1 MKIRTLVLSMSLV
14 FSFQAVAADLIGHT
28 TTESSSDPNYS
39 TAYGYNAKT
48 EGENATA
55 IGAETHAKGK
65 RTTVVGNTS
74 WATSED
80 SVAIGSYVNSA
91 SNGIVGVQNGERSV
105 SIGNRVQ
112 ATGNQA
118 IAQGSSVQATG
129 NMAIAQG
136 SSVQAT
142 GNMAIAQGSFA
153 QATGDRA
160 IAQGSVAQAT
170 GDRAI
175 AQGSFAQATGDY
187 STAMGAYTAARASF
201 GVALGTNSE
210 STRESGKR
218 TGVSGYVPEGTTISD
233 EEKSSATWTSTMGE
247 ASVGYTKDDNTEET
261 RQVTHVAAGS
271 QDTDAVNVAQLKAVN
286 ANVSADMQQLDQRF
300 ENRFNEQAHQFN
312 NRIDN
317 VEKDAQAGIA
327 MAIATAGL
335 PQAYLPGKSMF
346 AVGAGTYRGEQGY
359 AMGVSHITDDGHWV
373 LKATGSGNSQGH
385 FGGSVGVGYQW

>member
-1 MKIRTLVLSMSLV
+1 MKIRTLILSMSLV
-14 FSFQAVAADLIGHT
+14 FSFQAVAAELIGHT
-28 TTESSSDPNYS
+28 DQGSGSGSDPAYS

-48 EGENATA
+48 GGQQATA
-55 IGAETHAKGK
+55 IGNDTHAEGI
-65 RTTVVGNTS
+65 RTTAVGNTS
-74 WATSED
+74 WATSDD
-80 SVAIGSYVNSA
+80 SVAIGSYVNSDE
-91 SNGIVGVQNGERSV
+91 NGMAGVPNGQYSV
-105 SIGNRVQ
+105 SIGHRVQ
-112 ATGNQA
+112 ATGNSA
-118 IAQGSSVQATG
+118 IAQGWNAKATG
-129 NMAIAQG
+129 N
-136 SSVQAT
+136 
-142 GNMAIAQGSFA
+142 F
-153 QATGDRA
+153 
-160 IAQGSVAQAT
+160 
-170 GDRAI
+170 
-175 AQGSFAQATGDY
+175 
-187 STAMGAYTAARASF
+187 STAMGAHTVASASF

-233 EEKSSATWTSTMGE
+233 EEKRSATWTSTMGE
-247 ASVGYTKDDNTEET
+247 ASVGYKNGQEEHT

-271 QDTDAVNVAQLKAVN
+271 QDTDAVNVAQLRAVN
-286 ANVSADMQQLDQRF
+286 ANVNADMQQLNQKF

-359 AMGVSHITDDGHWV
+359 AMGVSHITDGGHWM

>member
-1 MKIRTLVLSMSLV
+1 MKIRTLILSMSLV

-28 TTESSSDPNYS
+28 TIDSSSDPNYS

-55 IGAETHAKGK
+55 IGAETHAEGK

-80 SVAIGSYVNSA
+80 SVAIGSYVNSDT
-91 SNGIVGVQNGERSV
+91 NGINGVQNGQQSV

-112 ATGNQA
+112 ATGN
-118 IAQGSSVQATG
+118 
-129 NMAIAQG
+129 MAIAQG
-136 SSVQAT
+136 SV
-142 GNMAIAQGSFA
+142 
-153 QATGDRA
+153 
-160 IAQGSVAQAT
+160 
-170 GDRAI
+170 
-175 AQGSFAQATGDY
+175 AQATGDY
-187 STAMGAYTAARASF
+187 STAMGAYTVASASF

-210 STRESGKR
+210 STRESGER

-233 EEKSSATWTSTMGE
+233 AEKSSATWTSTMGE
-247 ASVGYTKDDNTEET
+247 ASVGYTKDDGTEAT

-286 ANVSADMQQLDQRF
+286 ANVSADMQQLDQKF

>member
-1 MKIRTLVLSMSLV
+1 M
-14 FSFQAVAADLIGHT
+14 
-28 TTESSSDPNYS
+28 
-39 TAYGYNAKT
+39 
-48 EGENATA
+48 
-55 IGAETHAKGK
+55 
-65 RTTVVGNTS
+65 
-74 WATSED
+74 
-80 SVAIGSYVNSA
+80 
-91 SNGIVGVQNGERSV
+91 
-105 SIGNRVQ
+105 
-112 ATGNQA
+112 A
-118 IAQGSSVQATG
+118 IAQGSNAQATG

-136 SSVQAT
+136 SV
-142 GNMAIAQGSFA
+142 
-153 QATGDRA
+153 
-160 IAQGSVAQAT
+160 
-170 GDRAI
+170 
-175 AQGSFAQATGDY
+175 AQATGDY
-187 STAMGAYTAARASF
+187 STAMGAYTVASASF

-210 STRESGKR
+210 STRESGER

-233 EEKSSATWTSTMGE
+233 AEKSSATWTSTMGE
-247 ASVGYTKDDNTEET
+247 ASVGYTKNDGTKAT

-312 NRIDN
+312 NRIDK

>member
-1 MKIRTLVLSMSLV
+1 MKIRTLILSMSLV

-28 TTESSSDPNYS
+28 TIDSSSDPNYS

-55 IGAETHAKGK
+55 IGAETHAEGK

-80 SVAIGSYVNSA
+80 SVAIGSYVNSDT
-91 SNGIVGVQNGERSV
+91 NGINGVQNGQQSV

-112 ATGNQA
+112 ATGN
-118 IAQGSSVQATG
+118 
-129 NMAIAQG
+129 MAIAQG
-136 SSVQAT
+136 SV
-142 GNMAIAQGSFA
+142 
-153 QATGDRA
+153 
-160 IAQGSVAQAT
+160 
-170 GDRAI
+170 
-175 AQGSFAQATGDY
+175 AQATGDY
-187 STAMGAYTAARASF
+187 STAMGAYTVASASF

-210 STRESGKR
+210 STRESGER

-233 EEKSSATWTSTMGE
+233 AEKSSATWTSTMGE
-247 ASVGYTKDDNTEET
+247 ASVGYTKDDGTEAT

-286 ANVSADMQQLDQRF
+286 ANVSADMQQLDQKF
-300 ENRFNEQAHQFN
+300 ENRFNEQTHQFN

>member
-28 TTESSSDPNYS
+28 AQVSGPDPHYS

-48 EGENATA
+48 EGQFATA
-55 IGAETHAKGK
+55 IGAETYAEGQG
-65 RTTVVGNTS
+65 TTVVGNTS
-74 WATSED
+74 WATSAD
-80 SVAIGSYVNSA
+80 SVAIGSYVNSNNSGTA
-91 SNGIVGVQNGERSV
+91 GVSNGEKSV
-105 SIGNRVQ
+105 SIGHR
-112 ATGNQA
+112 
-118 IAQGSSVQATG
+118 VQATG

-136 SSVQAT
+136 SYAKAT
-142 GNMAIAQGSFA
+142 GN
-153 QATGDRA
+153 
-160 IAQGSVAQAT
+160 
-170 GDRAI
+170 
-175 AQGSFAQATGDY
+175 Y
-187 STAMGAYTAARASF
+187 STAMGAYTDARASF

-312 NRIDN
+312 NRIDK

>member
-1 MKIRTLVLSMSLV
+1 MKIRTLILSMSLV

-28 TTESSSDPNYS
+28 DPSSDPIYS

-48 EGENATA
+48 GGQFATA
-55 IGAETHAKGK
+55 IGAETYAEGN

-80 SVAIGSYVNSA
+80 SVAIGSYVNS
-91 SNGIVGVQNGERSV
+91 NGSGTGGVENGQQSV
-105 SIGNRVQ
+105 SIGFRVQ
-112 ATGNQA
+112 ATGNNA
-118 IAQGSSVQATG
+118 IAQGSDAQAAG
-129 NMAIAQG
+129 NSAIAQG
-136 SSVQAT
+136 SNV
-142 GNMAIAQGSFA
+142 
-153 QATGDRA
+153 R
-160 IAQGSVAQAT
+160 
-170 GDRAI
+170 
-175 AQGSFAQATGDY
+175 ATGDY
-187 STAMGAYTAARASF
+187 STAMGAYTRASASF
-201 GVALGTNSE
+201 GVALGANSE
-210 STRESGKR
+210 STRESGKS

-233 EEKSSATWTSTMGE
+233 EDKSSATWTSTMGE
-247 ASVGYTKDDNTEET
+247 ASVGYTKSNGEKET

-271 QDTDAVNVAQLKAVN
+271 QDTDAVNVAQLRAVN
-286 ANVSADMQQLDQRF
+286 ANVNADMQKLDQKF

-359 AMGVSHITDDGHWV
+359 AMGVSHITDGGHWM

>member
-28 TTESSSDPNYS
+28 DQGSGPDPLYS

-48 EGENATA
+48 KGQFATA
-55 IGAETHAKGK
+55 IGAETYAKGQ

-74 WATSED
+74 WATSAD
-80 SVAIGSYVNSA
+80 SVAIGSYVNSNNSGTA
-91 SNGIVGVQNGERSV
+91 GVSNGEKSV
-105 SIGNRVQ
+105 SIGHR
-112 ATGNQA
+112 
-118 IAQGSSVQATG
+118 VQATG

-136 SSVQAT
+136 SYAKAT
-142 GNMAIAQGSFA
+142 GN
-153 QATGDRA
+153 
-160 IAQGSVAQAT
+160 
-170 GDRAI
+170 
-175 AQGSFAQATGDY
+175 Y
-187 STAMGAYTAARASF
+187 STAMGAYTDARASF

-247 ASVGYTKDDNTEET
+247 ASVGYTKGDNTEET

-312 NRIDN
+312 NRIDK

>member
-1 MKIRTLVLSMSLV
+1 MKIRTLILSMSLV

-28 TTESSSDPNYS
+28 DPVSSSYPHYS
-39 TAYGYNAKT
+39 TAYGYNATT
-48 EGENATA
+48 EGEFATA
-55 IGAETHAKGK
+55 IGAETYAEGI
-65 RTTVVGNTS
+65 RTTVVGNQS
-74 WATSED
+74 WATSDD
-80 SVAIGSYVNSA
+80 SVAIGSYANSNNSGTA
-91 SNGIVGVQNGERSV
+91 RVLNGKESV
-105 SIGNRVQ
+105 SIGHKVQ
-112 ATGNQA
+112 ATGNGA
-118 IAQGSSVQATG
+118 IAQGSHAQATG
-129 NMAIAQG
+129 N
-136 SSVQAT
+136 
-142 GNMAIAQGSFA
+142 
-153 QATGDRA
+153 
-160 IAQGSVAQAT
+160 
-170 GDRAI
+170 
-175 AQGSFAQATGDY
+175 Y
-187 STAMGAYTAARASF
+187 STAMGAYTVASASL
-201 GVALGTNSE
+201 GVALGTNSR
-210 STRESGKR
+210 STRESGR
-218 TGVSGYVPEGTTISD
+218 STGVSGYVPEGTTISD

-247 ASVGYTKDDNTEET
+247 ASVGYTIDGTEAT

-286 ANVSADMQQLDQRF
+286 ANVSADMQQLDQKF

-312 NRIDN
+312 NRIYN

>member
-1 MKIRTLVLSMSLV
+1 MKIRTLILSMSLV

-28 TTESSSDPNYS
+28 APVSSSYPHYS
-39 TAYGYNAKT
+39 TAYGYNANT
-48 EGENATA
+48 EGQFATA
-55 IGAETHAKGK
+55 IGAETYAEGHG
-65 RTTVVGNTS
+65 TTVVGNTS
-74 WATSED
+74 WATSDE
-80 SVAIGSYVNSA
+80 SVAIGSYVNSNA
-91 SNGIVGVQNGERSV
+91 SGTAGVSNGLQSV
-105 SIGNRVQ
+105 SIGHR
-112 ATGNQA
+112 
-118 IAQGSSVQATG
+118 VQATG

-136 SSVQAT
+136 SYAKAT
-142 GNMAIAQGSFA
+142 GN
-153 QATGDRA
+153 
-160 IAQGSVAQAT
+160 
-170 GDRAI
+170 
-175 AQGSFAQATGDY
+175 Y
-187 STAMGAYTAARASF
+187 STAMGAYTDARASF

-286 ANVSADMQQLDQRF
+286 AKVSADMQQLDQRF

>member
-1 MKIRTLVLSMSLV
+1 MKIRTLILSMSLV

-28 TTESSSDPNYS
+28 DPVSSSYPHYS
-39 TAYGYNAKT
+39 TAYGYNATT
-48 EGENATA
+48 EGEFATA
-55 IGAETHAKGK
+55 IGAETYAEGI
-65 RTTVVGNTS
+65 RTTVVGNQS
-74 WATSED
+74 WATSDD
-80 SVAIGSYVNSA
+80 SVAIGSYVNSNNSGTA
-91 SNGIVGVQNGERSV
+91 RVLNGKESV
-105 SIGNRVQ
+105 SIGHKVQ
-112 ATGNQA
+112 ATGNGA
-118 IAQGSSVQATG
+118 IAQGSHAQATG
-129 NMAIAQG
+129 N
-136 SSVQAT
+136 
-142 GNMAIAQGSFA
+142 
-153 QATGDRA
+153 
-160 IAQGSVAQAT
+160 
-170 GDRAI
+170 
-175 AQGSFAQATGDY
+175 Y
-187 STAMGAYTAARASF
+187 STAMGAYTVASASL
-201 GVALGTNSE
+201 GVALGTNSR
-210 STRESGKR
+210 STRESGR
-218 TGVSGYVPEGTTISD
+218 STGVSGYVPEGTTISD
-233 EEKSSATWTSTMGE
+233 EEKSSATWTTTMGE
-247 ASVGYTKDDNTEET
+247 ASVGYTIDGTEAT

-286 ANVSADMQQLDQRF
+286 ANVSADMQQLDQKF

>member
-28 TTESSSDPNYS
+28 DQGSGPDPLYS

-48 EGENATA
+48 KGQFATA
-55 IGAETHAKGK
+55 IGAETYAKGQ

-74 WATSED
+74 WATSAD
-80 SVAIGSYVNSA
+80 SVAIGSYVNSDNSGTA
-91 SNGIVGVQNGERSV
+91 GVSNGEKSV
-105 SIGNRVQ
+105 SIGHR
-112 ATGNQA
+112 
-118 IAQGSSVQATG
+118 VQATG

-136 SSVQAT
+136 SYAKAT
-142 GNMAIAQGSFA
+142 GN
-153 QATGDRA
+153 
-160 IAQGSVAQAT
+160 
-170 GDRAI
+170 
-175 AQGSFAQATGDY
+175 Y
-187 STAMGAYTAARASF
+187 STAMGAYTDARASF

-247 ASVGYTKDDNTEET
+247 ASVGYTKGDNTEET

-312 NRIDN
+312 NRIDK

-373 LKATGSGNSQGH
+373 LKATGSGNYQGH

>member
-1 MKIRTLVLSMSLV
+1 MKIRTLILSMSLV

-28 TTESSSDPNYS
+28 AQVSGPGPLYS

-48 EGENATA
+48 EGELATA
-55 IGAETHAKGK
+55 IGAETHAEGN

-80 SVAIGSYVNSA
+80 SVAIGSYVNSKP
-91 SNGIVGVQNGERSV
+91 NGIEGVENGQQSV
-105 SIGNRVQ
+105 SIGYRVQ
-112 ATGNQA
+112 ATGN
-118 IAQGSSVQATG
+118 
-129 NMAIAQG
+129 M
-136 SSVQAT
+136 
-142 GNMAIAQGSFA
+142 
-153 QATGDRA
+153 
-160 IAQGSVAQAT
+160 
-170 GDRAI
+170 AI

-210 STRESGKR
+210 STRESGKS

-286 ANVSADMQQLDQRF
+286 ANVSADMQQLDQKF

>member
-28 TTESSSDPNYS
+28 DQGSGPDPLYS

-48 EGENATA
+48 KGQFATA
-55 IGAETHAKGK
+55 IGAETYAKGQ

-74 WATSED
+74 WDTSAD
-80 SVAIGSYVNSA
+80 SVAIGSYVNSDNSGTA
-91 SNGIVGVQNGERSV
+91 GVSNGEKSV
-105 SIGNRVQ
+105 SIGHR
-112 ATGNQA
+112 
-118 IAQGSSVQATG
+118 VQATG

-136 SSVQAT
+136 SYAKAT
-142 GNMAIAQGSFA
+142 GN
-153 QATGDRA
+153 
-160 IAQGSVAQAT
+160 
-170 GDRAI
+170 
-175 AQGSFAQATGDY
+175 Y
-187 STAMGAYTAARASF
+187 STAMGAYTDARASF

-247 ASVGYTKDDNTEET
+247 ASVGYTKGDNTEET

-312 NRIDN
+312 NRIDK

>member
-1 MKIRTLVLSMSLV
+1 MKIRTLILSMSLV

-28 TTESSSDPNYS
+28 DPVSSSYPHYS
-39 TAYGYNAKT
+39 TAYGYNATT
-48 EGENATA
+48 EGEYATA
-55 IGAETHAKGK
+55 IGAETYAKGI

-74 WATSED
+74 WATSDD
-80 SVAIGSYVNSA
+80 SVAIGSYVNSDR
-91 SNGIVGVQNGERSV
+91 NGIEGVENGQQSV
-105 SIGNRVQ
+105 SIGHR
-112 ATGNQA
+112 
-118 IAQGSSVQATG
+118 
-129 NMAIAQG
+129 
-136 SSVQAT
+136 VQAT

-153 QATGDRA
+153 QATGNMA
-160 IAQGSVAQAT
+160 IAQGSNAK
-170 GDRAI
+170 
-175 AQGSFAQATGDY
+175 ATGDY
-187 STAMGAYTAARASF
+187 STAMGAYTDASASF

-247 ASVGYTKDDNTEET
+247 ASVGYTKNDGTEET

-312 NRIDN
+312 NRIDK

>member
-1 MKIRTLVLSMSLV
+1 MKIRTLILSMSLV

-28 TTESSSDPNYS
+28 TIESSSNPNYS
-39 TAYGYNAKT
+39 TAYGYNAET
-48 EGENATA
+48 GGENATA

-74 WATSED
+74 WATSVD
-80 SVAIGSYVNSA
+80 SVAIGSYVNSD
-91 SNGIVGVQNGERSV
+91 SNGIVGVQNGEKSV
-105 SIGNRVQ
+105 SIGNR
-112 ATGNQA
+112 
-118 IAQGSSVQATG
+118 VQATG

-346 AVGAGTYRGEQGY
+346 AVGAGTYRGE
-359 AMGVSHITDDGHWV
+359 
-373 LKATGSGNSQGH
+373 
-385 FGGSVGVGYQW
+385 

>member
-1 MKIRTLVLSMSLV
+1 MKIRTLILSMSLV

-28 TTESSSDPNYS
+28 AQVSGPGPLYS
-39 TAYGYNAKT
+39 TAYGYNAET
-48 EGENATA
+48 EGQYATA
-55 IGAETHAKGK
+55 IGAETYAKGN
-65 RTTVVGNTS
+65 RTTVVGNNS
-74 WATSED
+74 WATSDD
-80 SVAIGSYVNSA
+80 SVAIGSYVNSD
-91 SNGIVGVQNGERSV
+91 SNGIDGVENGEKSV
-105 SIGNRVQ
+105 SIGHR
-112 ATGNQA
+112 
-118 IAQGSSVQATG
+118 VQATG

-136 SSVQAT
+136 SYAKAT
-142 GNMAIAQGSFA
+142 GN
-153 QATGDRA
+153 
-160 IAQGSVAQAT
+160 
-170 GDRAI
+170 
-175 AQGSFAQATGDY
+175 Y
-187 STAMGAYTAARASF
+187 STAMGAYTDARASF
-201 GVALGTNSE
+201 GVALGTNSA

-247 ASVGYTKDDNTEET
+247 ASVGYTKNDGTEET

-286 ANVSADMQQLDQRF
+286 ANVSADMQQLDQKF

>member
-1 MKIRTLVLSMSLV
+1 MKIRTLILSMSLV

-28 TTESSSDPNYS
+28 APVSSSYPHYS
-39 TAYGYNAKT
+39 TAYGYNANT
-48 EGENATA
+48 EGQFATA
-55 IGAETHAKGK
+55 IGAETYAEGHG
-65 RTTVVGNTS
+65 TTVVGNTS
-74 WATSED
+74 WATSDE
-80 SVAIGSYVNSA
+80 SVAIGSYVNSNA
-91 SNGIVGVQNGERSV
+91 SGTAGVSNGLQSV
-105 SIGNRVQ
+105 SIGHR
-112 ATGNQA
+112 
-118 IAQGSSVQATG
+118 VQATG

-136 SSVQAT
+136 SYAKAT
-142 GNMAIAQGSFA
+142 GN
-153 QATGDRA
+153 
-160 IAQGSVAQAT
+160 
-170 GDRAI
+170 
-175 AQGSFAQATGDY
+175 Y
-187 STAMGAYTAARASF
+187 STAMGAYTDARASF

-247 ASVGYTKDDNTEET
+247 VSVGYTKDDNTEET

-286 ANVSADMQQLDQRF
+286 AKVSADMQQLDQRF

>member
-1 MKIRTLVLSMSLV
+1 MSLV

-28 TTESSSDPNYS
+28 DPVSSSYPHYS

-48 EGENATA
+48 ESQFATA
-55 IGAETHAKGK
+55 IGVETHAEGHG
-65 RTTVVGNTS
+65 TTVVGNTS
-74 WATSED
+74 WATSD
-80 SVAIGSYVNSA
+80 NSVAIGSYVNSDN
-91 SNGIVGVQNGERSV
+91 NGIEGVRNGQESV
-105 SIGNRVQ
+105 SIGHRVQ
-112 ATGNQA
+112 ATGNGA
-118 IAQGSSVQATG
+118 IAQGSYAKATG
-129 NMAIAQG
+129 N
-136 SSVQAT
+136 
-142 GNMAIAQGSFA
+142 
-153 QATGDRA
+153 
-160 IAQGSVAQAT
+160 
-170 GDRAI
+170 
-175 AQGSFAQATGDY
+175 Y
-187 STAMGAYTAARASF
+187 STAMGAYTDASASF

-247 ASVGYTKDDNTEET
+247 ASVGYTKNDGTEET

-312 NRIDN
+312 NRIDK

>member
-28 TTESSSDPNYS
+28 AQVSGPDPLYS
-39 TAYGYNAKT
+39 TAYGYNAET
-48 EGENATA
+48 EGEYATA
-55 IGAETHAKGK
+55 IGAETYAKGK

-74 WATSED
+74 WATSDD
-80 SVAIGSYVNSA
+80 SVAIGSYVNSDPNGIA
-91 SNGIVGVQNGERSV
+91 GVSNGQQSV
-105 SIGNRVQ
+105 SIGHR
-112 ATGNQA
+112 
-118 IAQGSSVQATG
+118 VQATG

-136 SSVQAT
+136 SYAIAT
-142 GNMAIAQGSFA
+142 GN
-153 QATGDRA
+153 
-160 IAQGSVAQAT
+160 
-170 GDRAI
+170 
-175 AQGSFAQATGDY
+175 Y
-187 STAMGAYTAARASF
+187 STAMGAYTDARASF

-312 NRIDN
+312 NRIDK

>member
-1 MKIRTLVLSMSLV
+1 MKIRTLILSMSLV

-28 TTESSSDPNYS
+28 AQVSGPGPLYS
-39 TAYGYNAKT
+39 TAYGYNANT
-48 EGENATA
+48 EGQFATA
-55 IGAETHAKGK
+55 IGAETYAKGHG
-65 RTTVVGNTS
+65 TTVVGNTS
-74 WATSED
+74 WATSD
-80 SVAIGSYVNSA
+80 NSVAIGSYVNSDP
-91 SNGIVGVQNGERSV
+91 SGIDGVQNGQQSV
-105 SIGNRVQ
+105 SIGHRVQ
-112 ATGNQA
+112 ATGNGA
-118 IAQGSSVQATG
+118 IAQGSYAKATG
-129 NMAIAQG
+129 N
-136 SSVQAT
+136 
-142 GNMAIAQGSFA
+142 
-153 QATGDRA
+153 
-160 IAQGSVAQAT
+160 
-170 GDRAI
+170 
-175 AQGSFAQATGDY
+175 Y
-187 STAMGAYTAARASF
+187 STAMGAYTDASASF
-201 GVALGTNSE
+201 GVALGTNSK
-210 STRESGKR
+210 STRESGTR

-247 ASVGYTKDDNTEET
+247 ASVGYTIDGNKGT

-312 NRIDN
+312 NRIDK

>member
-1 MKIRTLVLSMSLV
+1 MKIRTLILSMSLV

-28 TTESSSDPNYS
+28 TIDSSSDPNYS

-48 EGENATA
+48 EDEFATA
-55 IGAETHAKGK
+55 IGAETYAKGK

-80 SVAIGSYVNSA
+80 SVAIGSYVNSNSSGTEEV
-91 SNGIVGVQNGERSV
+91 SNGQQSV
-105 SIGNRVQ
+105 SIGYR
-112 ATGNQA
+112 
-118 IAQGSSVQATG
+118 VQATG

-136 SSVQAT
+136 SNAQAT
-142 GNMAIAQGSFA
+142 GNMAIAQGSY
-153 QATGDRA
+153 
-160 IAQGSVAQAT
+160 V
-170 GDRAI
+170 
-175 AQGSFAQATGDY
+175 QATGDY
-187 STAMGAYTAARASF
+187 STAMGAYTVASASF

-210 STRESGKR
+210 STRESGEI

-247 ASVGYTKDDNTEET
+247 ASVGYTKNDGTEAT

-271 QDTDAVNVAQLKAVN
+271 QNTDAVNVAQLKAVN
-286 ANVSADMQQLDQRF
+286 ANVSAAMQQLDQKF

>member
-1 MKIRTLVLSMSLV
+1 MKIRTLILSMSLV

-28 TTESSSDPNYS
+28 TIDSSSDPNYS
-39 TAYGYNAKT
+39 TAYGYNATT
-48 EGENATA
+48 EDEFATA
-55 IGAETHAKGK
+55 IGAETYAKGK

-80 SVAIGSYVNSA
+80 SVAIGSYVNSNGSGTDGV
-91 SNGIVGVQNGERSV
+91 SNGQQSV
-105 SIGNRVQ
+105 SIGYRVQ
-112 ATGNQA
+112 ATGNGA
-118 IAQGSSVQATG
+118 IAQGSNAKATG
-129 NMAIAQG
+129 N
-136 SSVQAT
+136 
-142 GNMAIAQGSFA
+142 
-153 QATGDRA
+153 
-160 IAQGSVAQAT
+160 
-170 GDRAI
+170 
-175 AQGSFAQATGDY
+175 Y
-187 STAMGAYTAARASF
+187 STAMGAYTDASASF
-201 GVALGTNSE
+201 GVALGTNSK
-210 STRESGKR
+210 STRESGIR

-247 ASVGYTKDDNTEET
+247 ASVGYTIDGNKGT

-312 NRIDN
+312 NRIDK

>member
-1 MKIRTLVLSMSLV
+1 MKIRTLILSMSLV

-28 TTESSSDPNYS
+28 DPVSSSYPHYS

-48 EGENATA
+48 ESQFATA
-55 IGAETHAKGK
+55 IGVETHAEGHG
-65 RTTVVGNTS
+65 TTVVGNTS
-74 WATSED
+74 WATSD
-80 SVAIGSYVNSA
+80 NSVAIGSYVNSDN
-91 SNGIVGVQNGERSV
+91 NGIEGVRNGQESV
-105 SIGNRVQ
+105 SIGHRVQ
-112 ATGNQA
+112 ATGNGA
-118 IAQGSSVQATG
+118 IAQGSYAKATG
-129 NMAIAQG
+129 N
-136 SSVQAT
+136 
-142 GNMAIAQGSFA
+142 
-153 QATGDRA
+153 
-160 IAQGSVAQAT
+160 
-170 GDRAI
+170 
-175 AQGSFAQATGDY
+175 Y
-187 STAMGAYTAARASF
+187 STAMGAYTDASASF

-247 ASVGYTKDDNTEET
+247 ASVGYTKNDGTEET

-312 NRIDN
+312 NRIDK

>member
-28 TTESSSDPNYS
+28 DQGSGPDPLYS

-48 EGENATA
+48 KGQFATA
-55 IGAETHAKGK
+55 IGAETYAKGQ

-74 WATSED
+74 WATSAD
-80 SVAIGSYVNSA
+80 SVAIGSYVNSDNSGTA
-91 SNGIVGVQNGERSV
+91 GVSNGEKSV
-105 SIGNRVQ
+105 SIGHR
-112 ATGNQA
+112 
-118 IAQGSSVQATG
+118 VQATG

-136 SSVQAT
+136 SYAKAT
-142 GNMAIAQGSFA
+142 GN
-153 QATGDRA
+153 
-160 IAQGSVAQAT
+160 
-170 GDRAI
+170 
-175 AQGSFAQATGDY
+175 Y
-187 STAMGAYTAARASF
+187 STAMGAYTDARASF

-247 ASVGYTKDDNTEET
+247 ASVGYTKGDNTEET

-312 NRIDN
+312 NRIDK

>member
-1 MKIRTLVLSMSLV
+1 MRTLILSMSLV

-28 TTESSSDPNYS
+28 DPVSSSYPHYS
-39 TAYGYNAKT
+39 TAYGYNATT
-48 EGENATA
+48 EGEFATA
-55 IGAETHAKGK
+55 IGAETHAEGI
-65 RTTVVGNTS
+65 RTTVVGNQS
-74 WATSED
+74 WATSDD
-80 SVAIGSYVNSA
+80 SVAIGSFVNSNGSGTEGV
-91 SNGIVGVQNGERSV
+91 SNGQQSV
-105 SIGNRVQ
+105 SIGYR
-112 ATGNQA
+112 
-118 IAQGSSVQATG
+118 VQATG

-136 SSVQAT
+136 SV
-142 GNMAIAQGSFA
+142 
-153 QATGDRA
+153 
-160 IAQGSVAQAT
+160 
-170 GDRAI
+170 
-175 AQGSFAQATGDY
+175 AQATGDY
-187 STAMGAYTAARASF
+187 STAMGAYTVASASF

-210 STRESGKR
+210 STRESGER

-233 EEKSSATWTSTMGE
+233 AEKSSATWTSTMGE
-247 ASVGYTKDDNTEET
+247 ASVGYTKNDGTEAT

-312 NRIDN
+312 NRIDK

>member
-1 MKIRTLVLSMSLV
+1 MKIRTLILSMSLV

-28 TTESSSDPNYS
+28 APVSSSYPHYS
-39 TAYGYNAKT
+39 TAYGYNANT
-48 EGENATA
+48 EGQFATA
-55 IGAETHAKGK
+55 IGAETYAEGHG
-65 RTTVVGNTS
+65 TTVVGNTS
-74 WATSED
+74 WATSDE
-80 SVAIGSYVNSA
+80 SVAIGSYVNSNA
-91 SNGIVGVQNGERSV
+91 SGTAGVSNGLRSV
-105 SIGNRVQ
+105 SIGHR
-112 ATGNQA
+112 
-118 IAQGSSVQATG
+118 VQATG

-136 SSVQAT
+136 SYAKAT
-142 GNMAIAQGSFA
+142 GN
-153 QATGDRA
+153 
-160 IAQGSVAQAT
+160 
-170 GDRAI
+170 
-175 AQGSFAQATGDY
+175 Y
-187 STAMGAYTAARASF
+187 STAMGAYTDARASF

>member
-1 MKIRTLVLSMSLV
+1 MKIRTLILSMSLV

-28 TTESSSDPNYS
+28 APVSSSYPHYS
-39 TAYGYNAKT
+39 TAYGYNANT
-48 EGENATA
+48 EGQFATA
-55 IGAETHAKGK
+55 IGAETYAEGHG
-65 RTTVVGNTS
+65 TTVVGNTS
-74 WATSED
+74 WATSDE
-80 SVAIGSYVNSA
+80 SVAIGSYVNSNA
-91 SNGIVGVQNGERSV
+91 SGTAGVSNGLRSV
-105 SIGNRVQ
+105 SIGHR
-112 ATGNQA
+112 
-118 IAQGSSVQATG
+118 VQATG

-136 SSVQAT
+136 SYAKAT
-142 GNMAIAQGSFA
+142 GN
-153 QATGDRA
+153 
-160 IAQGSVAQAT
+160 
-170 GDRAI
+170 
-175 AQGSFAQATGDY
+175 Y
-187 STAMGAYTAARASF
+187 STAMGAYTDARASF

-317 VEKDAQAGIA
+317 VEKDAQR
-327 MAIATAGL
+327 M
-335 PQAYLPGKSMF
+335 
-346 AVGAGTYRGEQGY
+346 
-359 AMGVSHITDDGHWV
+359 
-373 LKATGSGNSQGH
+373 
-385 FGGSVGVGYQW
+385 

>member
-1 MKIRTLVLSMSLV
+1 MKIRTLILSMSLV

-28 TTESSSDPNYS
+28 DPVSSSYPHYS
-39 TAYGYNAKT
+39 TAYGYNATT
-48 EGENATA
+48 EGEFATA
-55 IGAETHAKGK
+55 IGAETYAEGN
-65 RTTVVGNTS
+65 RTTVVGNNS

-80 SVAIGSYVNSA
+80 SVAIGSYVNSKP
-91 SNGIVGVQNGERSV
+91 NGIEGVENGQQSV
-105 SIGNRVQ
+105 SIGLRAQ
-112 ATGNQA
+112 ATGNGA
-118 IAQGSSVQATG
+118 IAQGSNAKATG
-129 NMAIAQG
+129 N
-136 SSVQAT
+136 
-142 GNMAIAQGSFA
+142 
-153 QATGDRA
+153 
-160 IAQGSVAQAT
+160 
-170 GDRAI
+170 
-175 AQGSFAQATGDY
+175 Y
-187 STAMGAYTAARASF
+187 STAMGAYTDASASF

-247 ASVGYTKDDNTEET
+247 ASVGYTKNDGTEET

-312 NRIDN
+312 NRIDK

>member
-28 TTESSSDPNYS
+28 AQVSGPDPLYS

-48 EGENATA
+48 EGQFATA
-55 IGAETHAKGK
+55 IGAETYAEGQG
-65 RTTVVGNTS
+65 TTVVGNTS
-74 WATSED
+74 WATSAD
-80 SVAIGSYVNSA
+80 SVAIGSYVNSNNSGTA
-91 SNGIVGVQNGERSV
+91 GVSNGEKSV
-105 SIGNRVQ
+105 SIGHR
-112 ATGNQA
+112 
-118 IAQGSSVQATG
+118 VQATG

-136 SSVQAT
+136 SYAKAT
-142 GNMAIAQGSFA
+142 GN
-153 QATGDRA
+153 
-160 IAQGSVAQAT
+160 
-170 GDRAI
+170 
-175 AQGSFAQATGDY
+175 Y
-187 STAMGAYTAARASF
+187 STAMGAYTDARASF

-312 NRIDN
+312 NRIDK

>member
-28 TTESSSDPNYS
+28 DQGSGPDPLYS

-48 EGENATA
+48 KGQFATA
-55 IGAETHAKGK
+55 IGAETYAKGQ

-74 WATSED
+74 WATSAD
-80 SVAIGSYVNSA
+80 SVAIGSYVNSNNSGTA
-91 SNGIVGVQNGERSV
+91 GISNGEKSV
-105 SIGNRVQ
+105 SIGHR
-112 ATGNQA
+112 
-118 IAQGSSVQATG
+118 VQATG

-136 SSVQAT
+136 SYAKAT
-142 GNMAIAQGSFA
+142 GN
-153 QATGDRA
+153 
-160 IAQGSVAQAT
+160 
-170 GDRAI
+170 
-175 AQGSFAQATGDY
+175 Y
-187 STAMGAYTAARASF
+187 STAMGAYTDARASF

-312 NRIDN
+312 NRIDK

>member
-1 MKIRTLVLSMSLV
+1 MKIRTLILSMSLV

-28 TTESSSDPNYS
+28 TINSSSYPNYS

-55 IGAETHAKGK
+55 IGAETYAEGK
-65 RTTVVGNTS
+65 RTTVVGNNS
-74 WATSED
+74 WATSDD
-80 SVAIGSYVNSA
+80 SVAIGSYVNSNNSGTA
-91 SNGIVGVQNGERSV
+91 GSNGEKSV
-105 SIGNRVQ
+105 SIGHRVQ
-112 ATGNQA
+112 ATGNCSTA
-118 IAQGSSVQATG
+118 VGAHTQATG
-129 NMAIAQG
+129 N
-136 SSVQAT
+136 
-142 GNMAIAQGSFA
+142 
-153 QATGDRA
+153 
-160 IAQGSVAQAT
+160 
-170 GDRAI
+170 
-175 AQGSFAQATGDY
+175 Y
-187 STAMGAYTAARASF
+187 STAMGAYTDASASF
-201 GVALGTNSE
+201 GVALGTNSK
-210 STRESGKR
+210 STRESGTR

-247 ASVGYTKDDNTEET
+247 ASVGYTIDGNKGT

-312 NRIDN
+312 NRIDK

>member
-1 MKIRTLVLSMSLV
+1 MKIRTLILSMSLV

-28 TTESSSDPNYS
+28 TIDSSSNPNYS

-55 IGAETHAKGK
+55 IGAATHAEGN

-80 SVAIGSYVNSA
+80 SVAIGSYVNSDN
-91 SNGIVGVQNGERSV
+91 SGIAGLPNGEKSV
-105 SIGNRVQ
+105 SIGYRVQ
-112 ATGNQA
+112 ATGNGA
-118 IAQGSSVQATG
+118 IAQGSNAKATG
-129 NMAIAQG
+129 N
-136 SSVQAT
+136 
-142 GNMAIAQGSFA
+142 
-153 QATGDRA
+153 
-160 IAQGSVAQAT
+160 
-170 GDRAI
+170 
-175 AQGSFAQATGDY
+175 Y
-187 STAMGAYTAARASF
+187 STAMGAYTVASASL
-201 GVALGTNSE
+201 GVALGTNSR

-233 EEKSSATWTSTMGE
+233 AEKSSATWTSTMGE

-312 NRIDN
+312 NRIDK

>member
-1 MKIRTLVLSMSLV
+1 MKIRTLILSMSLV

-28 TTESSSDPNYS
+28 DPVSSSYPHYS

-48 EGENATA
+48 ESQFATA
-55 IGAETHAKGK
+55 IGVETHAEGHG
-65 RTTVVGNTS
+65 TTVVGNTS
-74 WATSED
+74 WATSD
-80 SVAIGSYVNSA
+80 NSVAIGSYVNSDN
-91 SNGIVGVQNGERSV
+91 NGIEGVEKGKESV
-105 SIGNRVQ
+105 SIGHRVQ
-112 ATGNQA
+112 ATGNGA
-118 IAQGSSVQATG
+118 IAQGSYAKATG
-129 NMAIAQG
+129 N
-136 SSVQAT
+136 
-142 GNMAIAQGSFA
+142 
-153 QATGDRA
+153 
-160 IAQGSVAQAT
+160 
-170 GDRAI
+170 
-175 AQGSFAQATGDY
+175 Y
-187 STAMGAYTAARASF
+187 STAMGAYTDASASF

-247 ASVGYTKDDNTEET
+247 ASVGYTKNDGTEET

-300 ENRFNEQAHQFN
+300 ENRFNEQAHKFN

>member
-28 TTESSSDPNYS
+28 AQVSGPDPDYS

-48 EGENATA
+48 EGQSATA
-55 IGAETHAKGK
+55 IGTETHAKGN

-80 SVAIGSYVNSA
+80 SVAIGSYVNSDT
-91 SNGIVGVQNGERSV
+91 SGIDGVQNGEKSV
-105 SIGNRVQ
+105 SIGHR
-112 ATGNQA
+112 
-118 IAQGSSVQATG
+118 VQATG

-136 SSVQAT
+136 SYTIAT
-142 GNMAIAQGSFA
+142 GNMAIAQGSNA
-153 QATGDRA
+153 KATGN
-160 IAQGSVAQAT
+160 
-170 GDRAI
+170 
-175 AQGSFAQATGDY
+175 Y
-187 STAMGAYTAARASF
+187 STAMGAYTDARASF

-312 NRIDN
+312 NRIDK

>member
-1 MKIRTLVLSMSLV
+1 MKIRTLILSMSLV

-28 TTESSSDPNYS
+28 DPVSSSYPHYS

-48 EGENATA
+48 ESQFATA
-55 IGAETHAKGK
+55 IGVETHAEGHG
-65 RTTVVGNTS
+65 TTVVGNTS
-74 WATSED
+74 WATSD
-80 SVAIGSYVNSA
+80 NSVAIGSYVNSDN
-91 SNGIVGVQNGERSV
+91 NGIEGVEKGKESV
-105 SIGNRVQ
+105 SIGHRVQ
-112 ATGNQA
+112 ATGNGA
-118 IAQGSSVQATG
+118 IAQGSYAKATG
-129 NMAIAQG
+129 N
-136 SSVQAT
+136 
-142 GNMAIAQGSFA
+142 
-153 QATGDRA
+153 
-160 IAQGSVAQAT
+160 
-170 GDRAI
+170 
-175 AQGSFAQATGDY
+175 Y
-187 STAMGAYTAARASF
+187 STAMGAYTDASASF

-247 ASVGYTKDDNTEET
+247 ASVGYTKNDGTEET

>member
-28 TTESSSDPNYS
+28 AQVSGPDPLYS
-39 TAYGYNAKT
+39 TAYGYNAET
-48 EGENATA
+48 EGEYATA
-55 IGAETHAKGK
+55 IGAETYAKGK

-74 WATSED
+74 WATSDD
-80 SVAIGSYVNSA
+80 SVAIGSYVNSDPNGIA
-91 SNGIVGVQNGERSV
+91 GVSNGQQSV
-105 SIGNRVQ
+105 SIGHR
-112 ATGNQA
+112 
-118 IAQGSSVQATG
+118 VQATG

-136 SSVQAT
+136 SYAKAT
-142 GNMAIAQGSFA
+142 GN
-153 QATGDRA
+153 
-160 IAQGSVAQAT
+160 
-170 GDRAI
+170 
-175 AQGSFAQATGDY
+175 Y
-187 STAMGAYTAARASF
+187 STAMGAYTDARASF

-312 NRIDN
+312 NRIDK

>member
-28 TTESSSDPNYS
+28 AQVSGPDPGYS

-48 EGENATA
+48 EGQSATA
-55 IGAETHAKGK
+55 IGTETHAEGN

-74 WATSED
+74 WATNED
-80 SVAIGSYVNSA
+80 SVAIGSYVNSDT
-91 SNGIVGVQNGERSV
+91 NGIAGVRNGEKSV
-105 SIGNRVQ
+105 SIGHR
-112 ATGNQA
+112 
-118 IAQGSSVQATG
+118 VQATG

-136 SSVQAT
+136 SNAKAT
-142 GNMAIAQGSFA
+142 GN
-153 QATGDRA
+153 
-160 IAQGSVAQAT
+160 
-170 GDRAI
+170 
-175 AQGSFAQATGDY
+175 Y
-187 STAMGAYTAARASF
+187 STAMGAYTDARASF

-312 NRIDN
+312 NRIDK

>member
-1 MKIRTLVLSMSLV
+1 MKIRTLILSMSLV

-28 TTESSSDPNYS
+28 TIDSSSDPNYS
-39 TAYGYNAKT
+39 TAYGYNATT
-48 EGENATA
+48 EDEFATA
-55 IGAETHAKGK
+55 IGAETYAKGK

-80 SVAIGSYVNSA
+80 SVAIGSYVNSNGSGTDGV
-91 SNGIVGVQNGERSV
+91 SNGQQSV
-105 SIGNRVQ
+105 SIGYRVQ
-112 ATGNQA
+112 ATGNGA
-118 IAQGSSVQATG
+118 IAQGSNAKATG
-129 NMAIAQG
+129 N
-136 SSVQAT
+136 
-142 GNMAIAQGSFA
+142 
-153 QATGDRA
+153 
-160 IAQGSVAQAT
+160 
-170 GDRAI
+170 
-175 AQGSFAQATGDY
+175 Y
-187 STAMGAYTAARASF
+187 STAMGAYTDASASF
-201 GVALGTNSE
+201 GVALGTNSK
-210 STRESGKR
+210 STRESGIS

-247 ASVGYTKDDNTEET
+247 ASVGYTIDGNKGT

-312 NRIDN
+312 NRIDK